1 MVNGVLVERTIQ
13 DVLPSLKTNS
23 EGLKQV
29 LEEMLKNYKSKQ
41 SELDSWKVCLCCLC
55 SLFVRRQGTDLR
67 IEKEPYTGC
76 AAIIQSII

>member
-41 SELDSWKVCLCCLC
+41 SELDSWKVCYAAC
-55 SLFVRRQGTDLR
+55 LFVRRQR
-67 IEKEPYTGC
+67 H
-76 AAIIQSII
+76 